1 MHMYKCFLIVMP
13 YFCRVDGSQVTFEKV
28 GFRAEVTLNDRC
40 LQTCC
45 DHFTASVIMTV
56 RGYEQPRGLNL
67 SKSESIEQNYKV
79 EANINHHLHK
89 EALEEVDPQA
99 G

>member
-1 MHMYKCFLIVMP
+1 MPQENGFLKIEVWVCVHMYKCFLIVMP
-13 YFCRVDGSQVTFEKV
+13 YFCRVDGAKVMFEKF

-56 RGYEQPRGLNL
+56 EG
-67 SKSESIEQNYKV
+67 I
-79 EANINHHLHK
+79 
-89 EALEEVDPQA
+89 
-99 G
+99 

>member
-1 MHMYKCFLIVMP
+1 MW
-13 YFCRVDGSQVTFEKV
+13 VDGSEVTFEKL

-56 RGYEQPRGLNL
+56 EGM
-67 SKSESIEQNYKV
+67 
-79 EANINHHLHK
+79 
-89 EALEEVDPQA
+89 
-99 G
+99 